1 MEKKRETKRKKKRN
15 KWFND
20 KKDIKDVAKK
30 ETELKEMDIKH

>member
-20 KKDIKDVAKK
+20 KKDIKDVAKE